1 MLYPWVKSKIDTPIA
16 APLKQIS
23 FFEKV
28 SDMIDAKSPALDAD
42 MIPFISAPESNIK
55 GNFTLNF
62 RYNFIVFTKSEQ
74 VKKYLTC
81 ENYEFTEDAALADVV
96 WLSEPIYNFS
106 KFFDENPARLVS
118 SFPFEYL
125 MIVPAY
131 LSELVKYERDL
142 DDEQSPSWFATT
154 YDMLTEFD
162 SFVACQL
169 AKEKKWTLHYDKQ
182 ACVSSSL
189 NEIIR
194 MTETKKPILIKWIPE
209 KPLCADVHVQLR
221 ILFLINSLTPIEVS
235 CVDMVEV
242 RSRKFTAYGQ
252 VDQSISVAISD
263 DFSSIESLQSGC
275 FDF

>member
-1 MLYPWVKSKIDTPIA
+1 M
-16 APLKQIS
+16 
-23 FFEKV
+23 
-28 SDMIDAKSPALDAD
+28 
-42 MIPFISAPESNIK
+42 
-55 GNFTLNF
+55 
-62 RYNFIVFTKSEQ
+62 
-74 VKKYLTC
+74 KKYLTS
-81 ENYEFTEDAALADVV
+81 ENYEFTEDAAFADVV
-96 WLSEPIYNFS
+96 WQSEPIYNFS

-169 AKEKKWTLHYDKQ
+169 AKEQRWALHYDKQ
-182 ACVSSSL
+182 TCVSSSL

-209 KPLCADVHVQLR
+209 RPLCGNFHVQLR
-221 ILFLINSLTPIEVS
+221 ILFLINSLTPIEAS

-242 RSRKFTAYGQ
+242 RSRKFTEYGQ
-252 VDQSISVAISD
+252 ADESISVAISD
-263 DFSSIESLQSGC
+263 DFSNIESLQSGS
-275 FDF
+275 FSFSVHFLTF